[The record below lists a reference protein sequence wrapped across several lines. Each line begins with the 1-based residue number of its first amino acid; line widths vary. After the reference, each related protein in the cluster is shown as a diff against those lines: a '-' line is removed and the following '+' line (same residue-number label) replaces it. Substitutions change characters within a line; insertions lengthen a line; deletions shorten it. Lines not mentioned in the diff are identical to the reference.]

1 MCSCIWDCNIHDQR
15 AKQFDY
21 MYQHAENLTYC
32 NYLEH
37 LIIHV
42 KINILRKQQLGHYIN
57 DGVVNFLII
66 YSGAACCTLIHL

>member
-1 MCSCIWDCNIHDQR
+1 MNNLSDPAI

-37 LIIHV
+37 IIIHV

-57 DGVVNFLII
+57 DGVVNFLIPELNNWYRYNI
-66 YSGAACCTLIHL
+66 KS